1 MPLYHGTGGVLAISQ
16 LMCGSP
22 LCIGKK
28 FSTSKFWSD
37 IRDSRATW
45 FVYVGETAR
54 YLLGA
59 PPSPLDKS
67 HNLKGMYGN
76 GLRPDVWIKFRER
89 FGVTE
94 VLEFFNSTEGQFGL
108 FNYCKGDYL
117 AASVG
122 HQGAIVRFLTRNL
135 YVPVRIDPFT
145 GEIARDPETGFAIR
159 EPYQKGGEI
168 LVAVQQQVK
177 NPAGDFAGY
186 YKDEQATAKK
196 YVKDVFKKGD
206 LWYRTGDALRR
217 TDDGRWFFM
226 DRLGD
231 TFRWK
236 GENVST
242 AEVSEVVGRFPG
254 IVEANVYGVQL
265 PNHDGRAGC
274 AAIYIDPKDR
284 SSFDYSGLLK

>member
-145 GEIARDPETGFAIR
+145 GDIARDPKTGFAIR

-186 YKDEQATAKK
+186 YQDEQATAKK